1 MAVNQYALCFQLLW
15 AGRSGACINGAGAN
29 GAGRMVQVEWR
40 RSNGAGRMA
49 QVGWR
54 RCEKML
60 GTCAAIEMQ
69 ISDYAVFII
78 NVWRRS
84 NGAGRMA

>member
-1 MAVNQYALCFQLLW
+1 MSQV
-15 AGRSGACINGAGAN
+15 
-29 GAGRMVQVEWR
+29 RMVQVRMAQVEWR
-40 RSNGAGRMA
+40 R
-49 QVGWR
+49 
-54 RCEKML
+54 CEKTL

-84 NGAGRMA
+84 ARENRTCAMHLEEILL